1 MPNTKEGDLTK
12 SRNWALGRI
21 KGLMIPTEG
30 LTEIEKDYVR
40 GIRAI
45 ADKLLEDWEENSI
58 RVGQVLERYMVENPK
73 YGAKLYNKHDMK
85 FFKWDND
92 PENKITKY
100 VIKTIEQLREVK
112 SKEIIRF

>member
-1 MPNTKEGDLTK
+1 MPNTKEGEISQ

-21 KGLMIPTEG
+21 KGLMIPTAG
-30 LTEIEKDYVR
+30 LTAIEKDYVS
-40 GIRAI
+40 GIRAL
-45 ADKLLEDWEENSI
+45 ADKLLADWEENSI
-58 RVGQVLERYMVENPK
+58 KVGQVLERYMVSNPK

-85 FFKWDND
+85 FFKWDKD

-100 VIKTIEQLREVK
+100 MITTVEQLRELK